1 MKLYYFKDPKGNFG
15 DDLNEWLWGKLLADF
30 FDEDESTLF
39 VGIGTLINDR
49 LPKESIKHVFGSGV
63 GYGKL
68 PMVDDKFS
76 IHALRG
82 YLSAQALGQP
92 DSIVITDAAILVRA
106 VLASSI
112 PEKIYKFGFMPTGEA
127 LRNYNWEEICDELG
141 YCFISPH
148 SSVED
153 VIKKI
158 LSCEVLISEAMHG
171 AIVADAIRVPW
182 IPVDCYGG
190 VLKFK
195 WEDWLSTAN
204 LPYRPIRLPSLF
216 REFSTDGYVDKFKIS
231 LKRNL
236 KKMGV
241 WSSAWASPLP
251 KPTSIREKELAL
263 SAMFDMGKVEPFLS
277 SDVIVS
283 RLTGRYLDLL
293 DDFKN
298 KK

>member
-15 DDLNEWLWGKLLADF
+15 DDLNEWLWGKLITDF
-30 FDEDESTLF
+30 FDEDESALF

-49 LPKESIKHVFGSGV
+49 LPKEPVKHIFGSGV
-63 GYGKL
+63 GYGNL
-68 PMVDDKFS
+68 PEIDDRFS

-92 DSIVITDAAILVRA
+92 NGIVITDAAILVRT
-106 VLASSI
+106 VLSDYI
-112 PEKIYKFGFMPTGEA
+112 PEKKYKFGFMPTGEA

-153 VIKKI
+153 VINKI
-158 LSCEVLISEAMHG
+158 LSCDVLISEAMHG

-195 WEDWLSTAN
+195 WDDWLSTTN
-204 LPYRPIRLPSLF
+204 IPYRPIRLPSLF
-216 REFSTDGYVDKFKIS
+216 REFPTEGYLDKFKIF

-236 KKMGV
+236 KNVGV
-241 WSSAWASPLP
+241 WSSAWASPFP
-251 KPTSIREKELAL
+251 KPTSNREKEAAL
-263 SAMFDMGKVEPFLS
+263 SAMYNMSNSESFLS
-277 SDVIVS
+277 SDIIVS
-283 RLTGRYLDLL
+283 ELTARYLDLL
-293 DDFKN
+293 DNFKN
-298 KK
+298 NR